1 MDFKERLELYR
12 DGGML
17 SDGDVKDVNAI
28 IDMFKNEY
36 NVVLQEENA
45 EAFVAHICAAYGRN
59 VTKEKIDPLPETA
72 RKELEGLDTYAESL
86 QVLERLLEVTSNP
99 LSDIEKGY
107 ALLHINNL
115 IRQFSDIDEWPI
127 KK

>member
-17 SDGDVKDVNAI
+17 SDGEVKDVNAI

-72 RKELEGLDTYAESL
+72 RKELERLDTYAESL

-115 IRQFSDIDEWPI
+115 ILQFSDIDEWPI